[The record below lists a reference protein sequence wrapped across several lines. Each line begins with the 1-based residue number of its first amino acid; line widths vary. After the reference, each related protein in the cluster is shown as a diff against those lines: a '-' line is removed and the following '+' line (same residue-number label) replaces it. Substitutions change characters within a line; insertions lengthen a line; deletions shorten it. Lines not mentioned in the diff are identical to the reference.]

1 MEIRSTDFEEAVQVL
16 SRISEFCRGETVES
30 LRQRIGRRPNLVL
43 VAEKDGELL
52 GVKIGYQLDDDCF
65 YSWLGGVVPEGRRQ
79 GIANMLLIH
88 QEQWAKEKGYK
99 EIRVKSRNRFTAMLC
114 MLLNNGYQ
122 VEHLEKKD
130 GVGDY
135 RLHFVKHLI

>member
-1 MEIRSTDFEEAVQVL
+1 MEIRSTDYEEAVQVL
-16 SRISEFCRGETVES
+16 GRISEFSHEETVES
-30 LRQRIGRRPNLVL
+30 LKQRIGRRPHLVL

-79 GIANMLLIH
+79 GVANALLIH
-88 QEQWAKEKGYK
+88 QELWAREKGYK
-99 EIRVKSRNRFTAMLC
+99 EIRVKSRNRFAPMLC

-130 GVGDY
+130 GIEDY